1 MTIDLNR
8 ANVLLD
14 VIHKIAA
21 AGPGFSS
28 LTALASAELSAM
40 NDEAAAKAAKDKEE
54 VSKKAAAAVAAKAKV
69 EAEAEKA
76 KAEAE
81 EVEKA
86 EAEESSP
93 TLAPAGDIGRK
104 I

>member
-14 VIHKIAA
+14 VVHKIAA

-40 NDEAAAKAAKDKEE
+40 NDEAAAKIAKDKEE
-54 VSKKAAAAVAAKAKV
+54 VSKKAAAGAAT
-69 EAEAEKA
+69 KA
-76 KAEAE
+76 KAIAKDEEDEEDEA
-81 EVEKA
+81 
-86 EAEESSP
+86 P
-93 TLAPAGDIGRK
+93 TKPILEPVSERK